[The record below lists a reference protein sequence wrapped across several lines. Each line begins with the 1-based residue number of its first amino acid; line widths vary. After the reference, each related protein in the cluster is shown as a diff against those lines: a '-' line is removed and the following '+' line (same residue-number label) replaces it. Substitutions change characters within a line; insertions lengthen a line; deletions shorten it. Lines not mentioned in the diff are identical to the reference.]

1 MWKKNLTLSK
11 TNHGYSKKKYWNSLL
26 KIQNYSQQ
34 QTHLWNDDT
43 NKNLKIERKK
53 IWKSPWFPQN
63 LVRTTPGSFFPFI
76 FLSEILVP
84 YKKVSMIKKEKWKIW
99 KKHVK
104 KKQILE
110 HDDIVI
116 TTNKNWAVN
125 KQQHAT
131 AF

>member
-53 IWKSPWFPQN
+53 FESHHD
-63 LVRTTPGSFFPFI
+63 SH
-76 FLSEILVP
+76 
-84 YKKVSMIKKEKWKIW
+84 KI
-99 KKHVK
+99 
-104 KKQILE
+104 
-110 HDDIVI
+110 
-116 TTNKNWAVN
+116 
-125 KQQHAT
+125 
-131 AF
+131 

>member
-1 MWKKNLTLSK
+1 MVI
-11 TNHGYSKKKYWNSLL
+11 GKKYWNSLL

-63 LVRTTPGSFFPFI
+63 LVRTMYPGSFFPFI
-76 FLSEILVP
+76 FFLSEILVP

-131 AF
+131 AFLKTNKQII